1 MGDAG
6 TLLAILAA
14 AVVGMAMLSLAALK
28 GWDGWLELRRLELT
42 QQCGGQPPTPAAARL
57 ELADLK
63 ERVKRLEAIANGAD
77 LDEAPEGDARRRR
90 G

>member
-1 MGDAG
+1 MGDPG
-6 TLLAILAA
+6 TLVAILAA
-14 AVVGMAMLSLAALK
+14 AVIALAMVSLAALK

-42 QQCGGQPPTPAAARL
+42 QRKGAEIKSPAAARL

-63 ERVKRLEAIANGAD
+63 DRVRRLEAIANGDAD
-77 LDEAPEGDARRRR
+77 APPQRRT

>member
-1 MGDAG
+1 MNDPG
-6 TLLAILAA
+6 TLVAILAA
-14 AVVGMAMLSLAALK
+14 AVVALAMISLAALK

-42 QQCGGQPPTPAAARL
+42 QGRKDEPKPPAVARL

-63 ERVKRLEAIANGAD
+63 DRVRRLEAIANG
-77 LDEAPEGDARRRR
+77 DEDAPPQRRA

>member
-1 MGDAG
+1 VSDPG
-6 TLLAILAA
+6 TLVAILAA
-14 AVVGMAMLSLAALK
+14 AVVALAMVSLAALK

-42 QQCGGQPPTPAAARL
+42 QGKGTEPKSPAAARL

-63 ERVKRLEAIANGAD
+63 DRVRRLEAIANG
-77 LDEAPEGDARRRR
+77 DEDAPPQRRA